1 MPPAVAGHYRLN
13 NLSNPFNHF
22 SQQHPQSSH
31 YQSQPSNY
39 QTQSQQYVSQ
49 ASFPSATQ
57 NGQLN
62 LFGSGLAN
70 GSLGANYGSNGLGS
84 AGGTGLASQ
93 EAQMR
98 FAHGAAIQQQQ
109 AEAAG
114 IRGLGATRIRE
125 VWSNN
130 LAQEMDIIRNLI
142 DKYPFVSMVRAY
154 HGVWRQRLT

>member
-1 MPPAVAGHYRLN
+1 MPPAVAGHYRPN

-22 SQQHPQSSH
+22 SQPHPSQPSH
-31 YQSQPSNY
+31 YQPQASTYQP
-39 QTQSQQYVSQ
+39 QSQHYANQP
-49 ASFPSATQ
+49 SFPSTQQ

-70 GSLGANYGSNGLGS
+70 GSLGANYGANGLGS
-84 AGGTGLASQ
+84 ASGTGLASQ

-114 IRGLGATRIRE
+114 MRGAGATRIRE
-125 VWSNN
+125 VWANN

-142 DKYPFVSMVRAY
+142 DKYPFVSMV
-154 HGVWRQRLT
+154 